1 MKVFVLFFI
10 IEINYA
16 FIHHF
21 ANIHI
26 IKPPL
31 IRRDILSFSFP
42 TNLVNSR
49 PSKLFVSSPAV
60 RSQPFQLAQ
69 YDLIQNLHHLVSG
82 FENDSLSLSQFSD
95 KLSSCVCSNPQ
106 VLSLFTS
113 TKYRYVERIFK
124 KIESLLSFSP
134 ASHGKKEEEREK
146 EDDTLETKMSVILRI
161 FADLGFSF
169 EQHHNSYS
177 YNTKFKRTV
186 YRLIDKLLSLPKG
199 KTQISSI
206 ALNNILKEL
215 HRLHYRIEDLNIIK
229 IQALVSLLSFIKEE
243 EKEKEKEKES
253 EKSSSFVLV
262 LLQLSNIGLRYQM
275 IRSEQQFILIELIKR
290 YLFTK
295 KEHSDVS

>member
-1 MKVFVLFFI
+1 
-10 IEINYA
+10 
-16 FIHHF
+16 
-21 ANIHI
+21 
-26 IKPPL
+26 
-31 IRRDILSFSFP
+31 
-42 TNLVNSR
+42 
-49 PSKLFVSSPAV
+49 
-60 RSQPFQLAQ
+60 
-69 YDLIQNLHHLVSG
+69 
-82 FENDSLSLSQFSD
+82 
-95 KLSSCVCSNPQ
+95 
-106 VLSLFTS
+106 
-113 TKYRYVERIFK
+113 
-124 KIESLLSFSP
+124 
-134 ASHGKKEEEREK
+134 
-146 EDDTLETKMSVILRI
+146 MSVILRI